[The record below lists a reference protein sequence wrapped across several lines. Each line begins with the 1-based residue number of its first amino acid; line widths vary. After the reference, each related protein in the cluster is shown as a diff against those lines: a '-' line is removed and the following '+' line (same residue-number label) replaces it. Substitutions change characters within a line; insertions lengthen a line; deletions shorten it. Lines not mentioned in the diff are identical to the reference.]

1 MADSFINGTR
11 GYLKIPANKFVF
23 GLPANVD
30 AAATGYVTDPQIV
43 KNVFTRLQAKGTP
56 VKGIMTW
63 SVNWDA
69 GKNKAG
75 VPYNNSFS
83 NAYGPIVGTK

>member
-1 MADSFINGTR
+1 
-11 GYLKIPANKFVF
+11 
-23 GLPANVD
+23 
-30 AAATGYVTDPQIV
+30 
-43 KNVFTRLQAKGTP
+43 
-56 VKGIMTW
+56 GIMTW

>member
-1 MADSFINGTR
+1 
-11 GYLKIPANKFVF
+11 K
-23 GLPANVD
+23 
-30 AAATGYVTDPQIV
+30 DPQIV

-75 VPYNNSFS
+75 VPYNNGFS